1 MLTTGPSLLPT
12 NVTYRPVDLKTF
24 HSAESLEALGLER
37 LKEGLTALGL
47 KCGGTLQQRAARL
60 FSTKGKAKEEI
71 DKKLWAKP
79 SSTPAAAAASGGDE
93 NNGARANNG
102 TQWREDPRRACAWA
116 EHRVRLLSEALAG
129 VVAATRKFA
138 EKKQTRTQEE
148 LAAELREEEEGAAG
162 GGAAGGGGGAGGG
175 EEGEEDDDE
184 DEDGPIYNP
193 LNLPLGYDGKPIPY
207 WLYKLHGLSVEYK
220 CEICGNYSYWG
231 RRNFDRHFQ
240 VFILSVVMW
249 WLGVSWVSQGEGCV

>member
-1 MLTTGPSLLPT
+1 
-12 NVTYRPVDLKTF
+12 VDLKTF

-47 KCGGTLQQRAARL
+47 KCGGTLQERAARL
-60 FSTKGKAKEEI
+60 FSTKGKTKEQI

-79 SSTPAAAAASGGDE
+79 SKPAASKPADE
-93 NNGARANNG
+93 NNGATANNG
-102 TQWREDPRRACAWA
+102 NGNGRDDPRRACAWA
-116 EHRVRLLSEALAG
+116 EQKVRLLADALAG
-129 VVAATRKFA
+129 VVAATRKFV

-148 LAAELREEEEGAAG
+148 LAAEMREEEEGAP
-162 GGAAGGGGGAGGG
+162 GAAGGGGGGGGGG
-175 EEGEEDDDE
+175 EEGDEEDDDE

-240 VFILSVVMW
+240 VSPLIVW
-249 WLGVSWVSQGEGCV
+249 